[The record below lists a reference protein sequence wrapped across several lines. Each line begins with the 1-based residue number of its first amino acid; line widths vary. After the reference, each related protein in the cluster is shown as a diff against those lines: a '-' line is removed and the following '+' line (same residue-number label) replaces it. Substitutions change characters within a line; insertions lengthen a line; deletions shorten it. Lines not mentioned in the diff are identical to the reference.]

1 MKGSRLLFFASWV
14 ILLIVMGAVTILS
27 LQSLRVAYNGSRES
41 LTAGFTTEQIR
52 QYGDQIREQGG
63 EDAIKAFKGRR
74 ATAATWALG
83 YALLA
88 LTVVLVPY
96 RRGERWAWWAL
107 LGSLVLSQL
116 LSLARAAM
124 LGTTLGL
131 GAPGLIL
138 AFALLGLL
146 AGVPRM
152 FAGDKS
158 LEARTSA
165 GDADLH

>member
-1 MKGSRLLFFASWV
+1 MKSSRLLFFASWV

-52 QYGDQIREQGG
+52 EGGG

-83 YALLA
+83 YALLGLA
-88 LTVVLVPY
+88 VVLVPY

-107 LGSLVLSQL
+107 LGSLGLSQL

-138 AFALLGLL
+138 AFTLLGLL
-146 AGVPRM
+146 AGAPRM
-152 FAGDKS
+152 FAGDES
-158 LEARTSA
+158 LEARMSA